1 MSFGSQYST
10 VNKFTA
16 KSAAEKVKQD
26 KLIAESANDTRREA
40 EMLASA
46 TAAGIPLRKV
56 EKTVIHEEVVT
67 ETLAENP
74 SEFEENKKRN
84 FRYPLSMPAS
94 GKGYP
99 GTITFEA
106 HIVEGVDLAKEMSGI
121 YNRLTRKKE
130 VVEDESEADEEN
142 RQSIIESNKTAN
154 SKNNAEEAGLR
165 NDITNVANSVSK
177 TFENVNALNSV
188 GSVILPL
195 QRDLRFSDNVSY
207 ESPAIGMM
215 GAGLEGAIGGKNP
228 FDGATNGDGSFTT
241 ASSALAAQAIAK
253 ASGAGVGALIGKI
266 AGGTLGGAV
275 LGSGA
280 TEGLGDA
287 VKSATRIASAPNQ
300 RTLFKEVQIR
310 QFAFTFKLIA
320 NSSREADEI
329 KNIIRF
335 FRQELYPEMLTVGDN
350 KVPIAYKFPNVFSI
364 KVKNQFGGDAAS
376 KIQRCYLRDVQTSY
390 NATGNGLLED
400 GNFIEVDISL
410 SFQEVKA
417 LDKQMVAGENY

>member
-1 MSFGSQYST
+1 
-10 VNKFTA
+10 
-16 KSAAEKVKQD
+16 
-26 KLIAESANDTRREA
+26 
-40 EMLASA
+40 
-46 TAAGIPLRKV
+46 
-56 EKTVIHEEVVT
+56 
-67 ETLAENP
+67 
-74 SEFEENKKRN
+74 
-84 FRYPLSMPAS
+84 
-94 GKGYP
+94 
-99 GTITFEA
+99 
-106 HIVEGVDLAKEMSGI
+106 
-121 YNRLTRKKE
+121 
-130 VVEDESEADEEN
+130 
-142 RQSIIESNKTAN
+142 
-154 SKNNAEEAGLR
+154 
-165 NDITNVANSVSK
+165 
-177 TFENVNALNSV
+177 
-188 GSVILPL
+188 
-195 QRDLRFSDNVSY
+195 
-207 ESPAIGMM
+207 MM

-241 ASSALAAQAIAK
+241 AASALAAQAVAK
-253 ASGAGVGALIGKI
+253 ASGLGVGALIGKI
-266 AGGTLGGAV
+266 AGGALGGAV

-320 NSSREADEI
+320 NSSREAEEI
-329 KNIIRF
+329 KNIIKF

-417 LDKQMVAGENY
+417 LDKQMVALEDY

>member
-1 MSFGSQYST
+1 MASRGQQKRARQQAERAA
-10 VNKFTA
+10 VQEQAEEIA
-16 KSAAEKVKQD
+16 KSNNTDTGFRFYNEKSQAPD
-26 KLIAESANDTRREA
+26 
-40 EMLASA
+40 
-46 TAAGIPLRKV
+46 TAA
-56 EKTVIHEEVVT
+56 KTKVIHEENIEEPT
-67 ETLAENP
+67 RAENP
-74 SEFEENKKRN
+74 SLFEENKTRN

-106 HIVEGVDLAKEMSGI
+106 YNVKGVDIGKSMKDI
-121 YNRLTRKKE
+121 YDRLIRKKE
-130 VVEDESEADEEN
+130 VVEDASTEDEKKRADDAKEKNSRNQAELDK
-142 RQSIIESNKTAN
+142 SISKLGKTA
-154 SKNNAEEAGLR
+154 SQ
-165 NDITNVANSVSK
+165 SY
-177 TFENVNALNSV
+177 ENVNAGESV

-195 QRDLRFSDNVSY
+195 QRDLRFSDNVVY
-207 ESPAIGMM
+207 ESPPIGML

-228 FDGATNGDGSFTT
+228 FEGATNGDGTFST
-241 ASSALAAQAIAK
+241 AASALAAQAVAK
-253 ASGAGVGALIGKI
+253 ASGAGVGALVGKI
-266 AGGTLGGAV
+266 AGGALGGAV

-280 TEGLGDA
+280 TESLGDA

-320 NSSREADEI
+320 NSKREAEEI
-329 KNIIRF
+329 KSIIKF
-335 FRQELYPEMLTVGDN
+335 FRQELYPEMMTVGDN

-364 KVKNQFGGDAAS
+364 NVKNQFGGNAAS

-400 GNFIEVDISL
+400 GSFIEVDISL

-417 LDKQMVAGENY
+417 LDKQMVALEDY

>member
-1 MSFGSQYST
+1 MASRGQQKAAE
-10 VNKFTA
+10 NKALRQEKLNQAEEIA
-16 KSAAEKVKQD
+16 KSQNKQPDNDFRFYEQNAPDAVVK
-26 KLIAESANDTRREA
+26 T
-40 EMLASA
+40 
-46 TAAGIPLRKV
+46 
-56 EKTVIHEEVVT
+56 TVIYEEEVA

-121 YNRLTRKKE
+121 YNRLTRKKKE
-130 VVEDESEADEEN
+130 MQDESEAETEKAAEN
-142 RQSIIESNKTAN
+142 IRIGNRSRTAE
-154 SKNNAEEAGLR
+154 NNAEEAGLR
-165 NDITNVANSVSK
+165 NDITKVANSASK

-266 AGGTLGGAV
+266 AGGALGGAV

-320 NSSREADEI
+320 NSSDEAEQI
-329 KNIIRF
+329 KNIIKF

-417 LDKQMVAGENY
+417 LDKQMVALEDY

>member
-1 MSFGSQYST
+1 
-10 VNKFTA
+10 
-16 KSAAEKVKQD
+16 
-26 KLIAESANDTRREA
+26 
-40 EMLASA
+40 
-46 TAAGIPLRKV
+46 
-56 EKTVIHEEVVT
+56 
-67 ETLAENP
+67 
-74 SEFEENKKRN
+74 
-84 FRYPLSMPAS
+84 
-94 GKGYP
+94 
-99 GTITFEA
+99 
-106 HIVEGVDLAKEMSGI
+106 
-121 YNRLTRKKE
+121 
-130 VVEDESEADEEN
+130 
-142 RQSIIESNKTAN
+142 
-154 SKNNAEEAGLR
+154 
-165 NDITNVANSVSK
+165 
-177 TFENVNALNSV
+177 
-188 GSVILPL
+188 
-195 QRDLRFSDNVSY
+195 
-207 ESPAIGMM
+207 MM

-241 ASSALAAQAIAK
+241 AASALAAQAIAK

-320 NSSREADEI
+320 NSSEEAEQI
-329 KNIIRF
+329 KNIIKF

-417 LDKQMVAGENY
+417 LDKQMVALEDY

>member
-1 MSFGSQYST
+1 MAKKTRGQLKQEQRKARENFRAEI
-10 VNKFTA
+10 A
-16 KSAAEKVKQD
+16 KSENKPDPTGDDFRFYEKSAPVAQVKT
-26 KLIAESANDTRREA
+26 E
-40 EMLASA
+40 
-46 TAAGIPLRKV
+46 
-56 EKTVIHEEVVT
+56 VIHEEVIT

-74 SEFEENKKRN
+74 SQFEENKKRN

-142 RQSIIESNKTAN
+142 KQSTIEANKKAN

-241 ASSALAAQAIAK
+241 AASALAAQAVAK
-253 ASGAGVGALIGKI
+253 ASGLGVGALIGKI

-320 NSSREADEI
+320 NSSEEAEQI
-329 KNIIRF
+329 KNIIKF

-417 LDKQMVAGENY
+417 LDKQMVALEDY

>member
-1 MSFGSQYST
+1 MAKTSRGELKQQQRKAQENFRAEI
-10 VNKFTA
+10 A
-16 KSAAEKVKQD
+16 KSENRPDPTTTQ
-26 KLIAESANDTRREA
+26 EA
-40 EMLASA
+40 Y
-46 TAAGIPLRKV
+46 
-56 EKTVIHEEVVT
+56 EKTQPVAQVKTEVIHEEVIT

-74 SEFEENKKRN
+74 SQFEENKKRN

-142 RQSIIESNKTAN
+142 KQSIIESNKTAN

-165 NDITNVANSVSK
+165 NDITKVANSVSK

-253 ASGAGVGALIGKI
+253 ASGLGVGALIGKI
-266 AGGTLGGAV
+266 AGGALGGAV

-320 NSSREADEI
+320 NSSREAEEI
-329 KNIIRF
+329 KNIIKF

-417 LDKQMVAGENY
+417 LDKQMVALEDY

>member
-1 MSFGSQYST
+1 MATITRGERKAIARRVES
-10 VNKFTA
+10 A
-16 KSAAEKVKQD
+16 KREKQAK
-26 KLIAESANDTRREA
+26 KLAESENRPDTTTTQEA
-40 EMLASA
+40 Y
-46 TAAGIPLRKV
+46 
-56 EKTVIHEEVVT
+56 EKKQPVAQVKTEVIHEEVIT

-74 SEFEENKKRN
+74 SQLEEDKGRD

-106 HIVEGVDLAKEMSGI
+106 HIVKGVDLAKEMSGI
-121 YNRLTRKKE
+121 YNKLARNRKE
-130 VVEDESEADEEN
+130 IRDESEADEEN
-142 RQSIIESNKTAN
+142 RQSIIDANKKANNTNNAEDAALQNEIIATGQSAN
-154 SKNNAEEAGLR
+154 SKSYENLNANNP
-165 NDITNVANSVSK
+165 
-177 TFENVNALNSV
+177 V

-241 ASSALAAQAIAK
+241 AASALAAQAIAK
-253 ASGAGVGALIGKI
+253 ASGLGVGALIGKI
-266 AGGTLGGAV
+266 AGGALGGAV

-320 NSSREADEI
+320 NSSREAEEI
-329 KNIIRF
+329 KNIIKF

-417 LDKQMVAGENY
+417 LDKQMVALEDY

>member
-1 MSFGSQYST
+1 MATITRGERKAIARRVES
-10 VNKFTA
+10 A
-16 KSAAEKVKQD
+16 KREKQAK
-26 KLIAESANDTRREA
+26 KLAESENRPDTTTTQEA
-40 EMLASA
+40 Y
-46 TAAGIPLRKV
+46 
-56 EKTVIHEEVVT
+56 EKTQPVAQVKTEVIHEEVIT

-74 SEFEENKKRN
+74 SQFEENKKRN

-130 VVEDESEADEEN
+130 AVEDESEADEEN
-142 RQSIIESNKTAN
+142 KQSIIESNKTAN

-253 ASGAGVGALIGKI
+253 ASGLGVGALIGKI
-266 AGGTLGGAV
+266 AGGALGGAV

-320 NSSREADEI
+320 NSSREAEEI
-329 KNIIRF
+329 KNIIKF

-417 LDKQMVAGENY
+417 LDKQMVALEDY